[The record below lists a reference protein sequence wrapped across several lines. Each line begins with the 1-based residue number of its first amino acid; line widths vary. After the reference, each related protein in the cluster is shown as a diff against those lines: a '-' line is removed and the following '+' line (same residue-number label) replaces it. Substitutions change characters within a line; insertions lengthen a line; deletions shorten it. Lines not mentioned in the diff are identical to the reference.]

1 MARRPAIVDEAP
13 VALGRGGGIAAD
25 AEAPGT
31 IRRLGRRAS
40 DRPPGEPRR
49 VGYLYLVPA
58 LLIFGAFTLVPLLHA
73 VWLSLFEWDGIT
85 AGKWVGLA
93 NYGDVLSDPDQRTAF
108 THALVLL
115 IFYAIIPVAIGLLI
129 AGAVARTHVRGF
141 TFFRVVLFLPQVVA
155 MVVVAVMWRMIYDP
169 NDGPINEGLRAI
181 GLGGLAKSWLG
192 DFDVALPAVGLIGTW
207 VMYGLAMVLLTAG
220 VQKIP
225 RSLYDAARVDG
236 AGAVR
241 EFFAVTLPALRGEIA
256 VALTLCIIAALRN
269 FDLVYITTKG
279 GPGDATSVPAYQ
291 VYERAFLTGKVGS
304 ASAIGLTLALVIF
317 LLSTAVNQ
325 IAERGARR

>member
-1 MARRPAIVDEAP
+1 MARRV
-13 VALGRGGGIAAD
+13 
-25 AEAPGT
+25 T
-31 IRRLGRRAS
+31 

-49 VGYLYLVPA
+49 IGYLYLVPA
-58 LLIFGAFTLVPLLHA
+58 LLIFGAFTLAPLVHA
-73 VWLSLFEWDGIT
+73 VWLSFFEWDGLT
-85 AGKWVGLA
+85 AGTWVGLG
-93 NYGDVLSDPDQRTAF
+93 NYGDVLSDPVQRTAF
-108 THALVLL
+108 THALVLV
-115 IFYAIIPVAIGLLI
+115 IFYAVIPVLIGLVI
-129 AGAVARTHVRGF
+129 AGAVARTQVRGF

-155 MVVVAVMWRMIYDP
+155 LVVVAVMWRMIYDP
-169 NDGPINEGLRAI
+169 NDGPINETLRAV

-225 RSLYDAARVDG
+225 KSLYDAARVDG
-236 AGAVR
+236 AGPFR

-256 VALTLCIIAALRN
+256 VALTLCVIQALRN

-304 ASAIGLTLALVIF
+304 ASAIGLTLAIVIF
-317 LLSTAVNQ
+317 LLSTGINQ
-325 IAERGARR
+325 IAERGAKR